1 MYVFQVTSADITAY
15 HTKKR
20 SGFGGRKTKGTKK
33 PAGKSFTM
41 HDQRKRFL
49 YSLRTLACQHL
60 EESQTPSSQGQVF
73 IFWHRILLPVF
84 TCPVHAWTSICM
96 CIYIYIYIYYM
107 LRAPAHACSG
117 HGCQAIDAVIA
128 ELRTRHPAAFMSL
141 ESDADDVKSKEQ
153 VYRDQI
159 MDFWRKRRYSLRKAE
174 KKAAAAEIAAAAA
187 AAAAAAEPVP
197 AAANVAPA
205 VVGAAVAS
213 ASDEGGAAGSAAR
226 APRRSTRSSPSKQKK
241 N

>member
-96 CIYIYIYIYYM
+96 CIYIYIYIYIYTICFELLLTPVLAMGVRLSM
-107 LRAPAHACSG
+107 LLSLSYVPGTLLPLCPWNRTLMTSSPKNKCTGIKSWTSG
-117 HGCQAIDAVIA
+117 A
-128 ELRTRHPAAFMSL
+128 S
-141 ESDADDVKSKEQ
+141 ADTVCAKP
-153 VYRDQI
+153 
-159 MDFWRKRRYSLRKAE
+159 RKRQLQLR
-174 KKAAAAEIAAAAA
+174 
-187 AAAAAAEPVP
+187 
-197 AAANVAPA
+197 
-205 VVGAAVAS
+205 
-213 ASDEGGAAGSAAR
+213 
-226 APRRSTRSSPSKQKK
+226 
-241 N
+241 

>member
-1 MYVFQVTSADITAY
+1 MNTGQPTHEMFVRDWSGYLRLNGCNGSLLSPRRRCLRIQAPCWNSRRIWSSASPGLQGA
-15 HTKKR
+15 
-20 SGFGGRKTKGTKK
+20 
-33 PAGKSFTM
+33 
-41 HDQRKRFL
+41 
-49 YSLRTLACQHL
+49 
-60 EESQTPSSQGQVF
+60 PSSLA
-73 IFWHRILLPVF
+73 LLSSSGPKF
-84 TCPVHAWTSICM
+84 T
-96 CIYIYIYIYYM
+96 
-107 LRAPAHACSG
+107 G
-117 HGCQAIDAVIA
+117 NK
-128 ELRTRHPAAFMSL
+128 
-141 ESDADDVKSKEQ
+141 ADDVKSKEQ

-205 VVGAAVAS
+205 VLGAAVAS